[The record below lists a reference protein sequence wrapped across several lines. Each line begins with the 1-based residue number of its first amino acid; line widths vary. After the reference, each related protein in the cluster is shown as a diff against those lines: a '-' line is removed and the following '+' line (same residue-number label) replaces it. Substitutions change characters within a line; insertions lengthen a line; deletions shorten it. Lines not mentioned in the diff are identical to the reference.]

1 MKLSTLWVSWA
12 SLLVGS
18 PTTAKPPIVA
28 QYWPAYASSSQPPS
42 AFPWNQTDLAYYFVT
57 TTTES
62 GFKPGGAQSLAD
74 LKSFVA
80 QAKAHN
86 TKALFSIGGWEG
98 SVYFSDLLATTVKRQ
113 KFAKQVQAFMTQYGF
128 DGVDIDWEYP
138 YSTGIGCNT
147 DRPKDYK
154 NLLNLLKILR
164 TSLGSSK
171 LITAAV
177 SATGIVGA
185 DGNVM
190 GDMSPYA
197 QYVDYLNLMTV
208 SFVFSRLP
216 SCSPWSATTGPLSP
230 LRTCNTDGSVTDAV
244 MTWTSA
250 SFPAEK
256 LLIGIPSYAISFTT
270 NSSTLSTTT
279 VNGGSSKLFQA
290 WTGVVPKGDSSD
302 ITPSTNVCNYTTT
315 AHSGHW
321 QYWELIDE
329 GFLSKNGTAGRGGY
343 TRYFDQCTQTPFL
356 FNPKKRHFLSYDDP
370 QSAGAKAVRVALPGL
385 IRCGVAKLTANS
397 QRQAWARK
405 RGVGGVQVAASVP
418 PSSDLQK
425 TDPPAPH
432 AA

>member
-177 SATGIVGA
+177 STTGIVGA

-197 QYVDYLNLMTV
+197 QYVDYLNLMTYD
-208 SFVFSRLP
+208 FSGA
-216 SCSPWSATTGPLSP
+216 WSATTGPLSP

-370 QSAGAKAVRVALPGL
+370 QSAGAKA
-385 IRCGVAKLTANS
+385 
-397 QRQAWARK
+397 AWARK
-405 RGVGGVQVAASVP
+405 RGVGGVMIFDSVGFKGTNVV
-418 PSSDLQK
+418 SSIRQNL
-425 TDPPAPH
+425 A
-432 AA
+432 